1 MMTGMG
7 NNTIYRYLTL
17 LTGLWAIYACAAPRS
32 QSTRMAAEPLL
43 PVIDFTIQVGAFS
56 TPQRA
61 ARYAQRMRQKNLDAY
76 YFIDADNLYKVR
88 FGRYESKQA
97 ARSHARQLQMQ
108 ADIEDYY
115 IVRPRVAG
123 SHSHGPADLR
133 HRLVM
138 TAQRFVGSPYR
149 WGGTSPATGF
159 DCSGLTMT
167 VYRLNGMHLPR
178 QARDQFQRGT
188 PIERKSLRPGDLV
201 FFATGTGRR
210 VTHVGIYSGQDR
222 FIHAPGWGKRIG
234 SADLD
239 HRYYAQRY
247 RGARRYY

>member
-1 MMTGMG
+1 MTGLG
-7 NNTIYRYLTL
+7 NKTISRYLTL
-17 LTGLWAIYACAAPRS
+17 LSILGAIYACAVPHS
-32 QSTRMAAEPLL
+32 QSTRFAAEPFL
-43 PVIDFTIQVGAFS
+43 PVIHFTIQVGAFS

-61 ARYAQRMRQKNLDAY
+61 ARYAQLMRQKDLDAY

-88 FGRYESKQA
+88 FGRYESRQA
-97 ARSHARQLQMQ
+97 ARSHARQLQVQ

-115 IVRPRVAG
+115 IVRPSVANTHG
-123 SHSHGPADLR
+123 RADPGHS
-133 HRLVM
+133 LVK
-138 TAQRFVGSPYR
+138 TARRFVGSPYR
-149 WGGTSPATGF
+149 WGGTSPTTGF

-234 SADLD
+234 PADLD